1 MVQDVSRNLALEFS
15 YQIAHITFRMMLA
28 NPEFAQRLTYYDYY
42 LLHMA
47 TIHQLPKFVE
57 VVLEADKTVINQKDC
72 RSNYSSD
79 ASHVSFSNNQ
89 FPHRFVKDATALH
102 YACLSGN
109 LEIIEIL
116 LKAGADWTLTDW
128 KDRTPEQLI
137 FDNHGDDTE
146 VKDAYIKLRD
156 EEEAR
161 RKARAEEEEARK
173 KAEVEGEKQNEGE
186 DSNEE
191 EKDGDGD
198 VKVADGE
205 GEEEKKESDNKSE
218 KNDIEPDSD
227 SEEEDSKDPEKPTSA

>member
-1 MVQDVSRNLALEFS
+1 MVQEVSRILALEFS
-15 YQIAHITFRMMLA
+15 CQIAHVIIRMMIA
-28 NPEFAQRLTYYDYY
+28 NPEFAQRLTYYNYY
-42 LLHMA
+42 LIHMA

-57 VVLEADKTVINQKDC
+57 VVLEADKSVINQKDC

-79 ASHVSFSNNQ
+79 SSHASFSNNQ

-137 FDNHGDDTE
+137 FDNDGNDTE
-146 VKDAYIKLRD
+146 VRDAYFKLRD

-173 KAEVEGEKQNEGE
+173 KAEIEGEKQSE
-186 DSNEE
+186 DTNEE
-191 EKDGDGD
+191 KKDGDGV
-198 VKVADGE
+198 VKAADGE
-205 GEEEKKESDNKSE
+205 DEEEKKESDNKSE
-218 KNDIEPDSD
+218 KDDSESNSD
-227 SEEEDSKDPEKPTSA
+227 SEDSKDPEKPTST